1 MSTSDLSEILLQL
14 VVGLALIWSQNACTI
29 RAKKQNK
36 NRYFL
41 IKFEGPV

>member
-1 MSTSDLSEILLQL
+1 MSTRHLSEILLQL
-14 VVGLALIWSQNACTI
+14 VVGLVLIWSQNACTI

-36 NRYFL
+36 KRYFL